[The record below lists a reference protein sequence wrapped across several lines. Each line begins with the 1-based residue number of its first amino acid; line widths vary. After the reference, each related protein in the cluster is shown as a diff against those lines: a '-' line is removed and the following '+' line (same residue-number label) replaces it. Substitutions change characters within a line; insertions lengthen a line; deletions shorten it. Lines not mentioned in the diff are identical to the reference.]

1 MCHRFLCDRKSSFQQ
16 KTLQHVILLCYCTT
30 EGEALLSFGSE
41 DFNWTLIIVVLT
53 ASAVVAYVGDVVGM
67 KMGKKRITLFNLRPR
82 YTSKLITLFTGLA
95 ISSVTLFFAS
105 LASDT
110 VRGAL
115 FSINYLQRQVTD
127 LTFELQSNRKE
138 LSEMGAKVIQGQK
151 ELDVV
156 EAEMEQATHTL
167 QKTSQQLSDLKK
179 QSKELQLNKNKLE
192 EEVLALRKQKETI
205 EKSVET
211 LRSEAEKLRR
221 GLQQLKEGRI
231 VVSSGELMSQ
241 AVVTAQPDSS
251 QIQSA
256 FDELVNKA
264 QEVLAARLGKKTGS
278 VAVVL
283 DKDSAKKTEKKL
295 TRSGERNVLRLVAKS
310 NSIEGQPIQ
319 GEIRIYAS
327 RRIYEEGDLLA
338 KQKIPPG
345 LQQGEAGDILYT
357 LLRAINKKAVQKGV
371 LPDPISG
378 NVGNLDSALFF
389 DAVAQMLRVD
399 KEVEVRIEAERDIY
413 SEGPVF
419 IKVHVGK

>member
-1 MCHRFLCDRKSSFQQ
+1 M
-16 KTLQHVILLCYCTT
+16 
-30 EGEALLSFGSE
+30 LSLES

-67 KMGKKRITLFNLRPR
+67 KIGKKRISLFNLRPR
-82 YTSKLITLFTGLA
+82 HTSKLITIFTGLA

-115 FSINYLQRQVTD
+115 FSINYLQRQVTG

-138 LSEMGAKVIQGQK
+138 LSEMGQKVIQGQR
-151 ELDVV
+151 ELDTV
-156 EAEMEQATHTL
+156 EAEMEKASQTL
-167 QKTSQQLSDLKK
+167 LNTEKQLSDLKK
-179 QSKELQLNKNKLE
+179 QSKELQSNKSKLE

-211 LRSEAEKLRR
+211 LRAESEKLRK
-221 GLQQLKEGRI
+221 GLQQLREGRI

-241 AVVTAQPDSS
+241 AVVTAHPDPS

-264 QEVLAARLGKKTGS
+264 QEVLAARLGKKAGS
-278 VAVVL
+278 ITVIL
-283 DKDSAKKTEKKL
+283 DKDSAKKTERKL
-295 TRSGERNVLRLVAKS
+295 TLSGERNVLRLVAKS
-310 NSIEGQPIQ
+310 NSVEGQPIQ
-319 GEIRIYAS
+319 GEIRIYTS
-327 RRIYEEGDLLA
+327 RRVYEEGDLLA
-338 KQKIPPG
+338 RQKIPPG

-357 LLRAINKKAVQKGV
+357 LLRAINKKAVQRGV

-389 DAVAQMLRVD
+389 DAVAQMLRID
-399 KEVEVRIEAERDIY
+399 KESEVRIEAERDIY